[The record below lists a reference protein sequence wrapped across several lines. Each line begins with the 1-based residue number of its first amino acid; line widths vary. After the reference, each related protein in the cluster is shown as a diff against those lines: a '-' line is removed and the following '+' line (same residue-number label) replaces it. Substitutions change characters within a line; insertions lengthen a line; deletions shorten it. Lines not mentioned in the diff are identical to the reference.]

1 MRRYLTYLAMGLLF
15 SGYLFISMAT
25 WENRSRVRQETR
37 ADFVLPSRFSRILAF
52 GYKGLLSD
60 FQFLKL
66 TTFLG
71 ERTLHQKKILDEDWR
86 YFKSSVESITDLD
99 PYFLD
104 PYFLAEGFLTWE
116 AGQYEEANRLLEKG
130 VQYRTWDWR
139 LPYFVGFNYFYF
151 LRDNEKG
158 ADYVMKAA
166 RIPGSPDYLPTLGAR
181 LAYYGGKAET
191 GILFLKGMLAN
202 TTDPNL
208 RKTLQLRLLALERAA
223 LIEEAVHKFQEENGR
238 FPGANELVS
247 RGYLEE
253 LPEDPY
259 GGRWGIMENG
269 RVFSTSR
276 FTVGKGNSSNQPTLS
291 KP

>member
-1 MRRYLTYLAMGLLF
+1 MRRCLLF
-15 SGYLFISMAT
+15 LGLGLVFSFYVVISNAT
-25 WENRSRVRQETR
+25 WENRALVRQETK
-37 ADFVLPSRFSRILAF
+37 ADFVFPSRFSRVLAF

-71 ERTLHQKKILDEDWR
+71 ETILHQKGMKKEDWR

-116 AGQYEEANRLLEKG
+116 AGQFEDANRLLEKG
-130 VQYRTWDWR
+130 VQHRVWDWR

-151 LRDNEKG
+151 LHDYGKG
-158 ADYVMKAA
+158 AEYVMRASRVLGA
-166 RIPGSPDYLPTLGAR
+166 PEYLPTLGAR
-181 LAYYGGKAET
+181 LAYYGGKTKT

-202 TTDPNL
+202 ISNPAV
-208 RKTLQLRLLALERAA
+208 RKNLQLRLLALERAA
-223 LIEEAVHKFQEENGR
+223 LIEEAVRKFEKECGR
-238 FPGANELVS
+238 RPQANELVS
-247 RGYLEE
+247 MGYLEV

-259 GGRWGIMENG
+259 GGRWVIMKNG

-276 FTVGKGNSSNQPTLS
+276 FAKE
-291 KP
+291 KER

>member
-1 MRRYLTYLAMGLLF
+1 MRRCLVLAALGLVLSF
-15 SGYLFISMAT
+15 YAVISIAT
-25 WENRSRVRQETR
+25 WENRALVRQETK
-37 ADFVLPSRFSRILAF
+37 ADFVLPSRFSRVLAF

-71 ERTLHQKKILDEDWR
+71 ETILHQKGMKKEDWR

-116 AGQYEEANRLLEKG
+116 AGQFEDANRLLEKG
-130 VQYRTWDWR
+130 VQHRVWDWR

-151 LRDNEKG
+151 LHDYGKG
-158 ADYVMKAA
+158 AEYVMRAS
-166 RIPGSPDYLPTLGAR
+166 RVPGAPEYLPTLGAR
-181 LAYYGGKAET
+181 LAYYGGKTKT

-202 TTDPNL
+202 ISNPAV
-208 RKTLQLRLLALERAA
+208 RKNLQLRLLALERAA
-223 LIEEAVHKFQEENGR
+223 LIEEAVQKFEKERGR
-238 FPGANELVS
+238 RPQANELVS
-247 RGYLEE
+247 MGYLEV

-259 GGRWGIMENG
+259 GGRWVIMKNG

-276 FTVGKGNSSNQPTLS
+276 FAKE
-291 KP
+291 KER

>member
-1 MRRYLTYLAMGLLF
+1 MRRYLAFLATGLILSF
-15 SGYLFISMAT
+15 YIVISLAT
-25 WENRSRVRQETR
+25 WENRALVRMESR
-37 ADFVLPSRFSRILAF
+37 ADFVLPSQFSRILAF

-71 ERTLHQKKILDEDWR
+71 ERFLEREPMKEEDWR
-86 YFKSSVESITDLD
+86 YFKSGVELVTDLD

-116 AGQYEEANRLLEKG
+116 AGQFKEANRLLEKG
-130 VQYRTWDWR
+130 VQHRVWDWR

-151 LRDNEKG
+151 LQDYEKG
-158 ADYVMKAA
+158 AEYVMQAS
-166 RIPGSPDYLPTLGAR
+166 RVPGAPEYLPTLGAR
-181 LAYYGGKAET
+181 LAYYGGKTET

-202 TTDPNL
+202 SASPTV

-223 LIEEAVHKFQEENGR
+223 HIEEVVQKFEKEHGR
-238 FPGANELVS
+238 LPQSNELVS
-247 RGYLEE
+247 MGYLEE
-253 LPEDPY
+253 LPKDPY
-259 GGRWGIMENG
+259 GGQWVIMKNG

-276 FTVGKGNSSNQPTLS
+276 FAEAKESTSN
-291 KP
+291 